1 MSQFPKI
8 APLAPEQL
16 QSKCDPAR
24 IEALLAKST
33 EKTTKGPVGQKRAF
47 EALEFGLNI
56 KAKGYN
62 IFVAGSPGSGKT
74 STTLRQIKKRARRD
88 PAPKDLCYLFNFDD
102 HYRPLAAQLAQGM
115 GTILEKRLQQRVSA
129 LARSI
134 YQVLNEDLF
143 VKRTSSL
150 STQLQQKKSE
160 LFDAISSIAEK
171 YELRMELEDEQFLV
185 VPLRDGE
192 PIESDVF
199 DNLSMEEQ
207 EDIQQRVSSFQD
219 EAAPVMA
226 EQQIHEQRLEET
238 LSTME
243 RDAIHNLVDN
253 AIDALIKEF
262 EDEDPALMTYFLGM
276 QDYIMENYKELLQ
289 LGAEEEEEL
298 DAASLEPPPLPLQ
311 YQVNT
316 LVSHKGKGAPVV
328 VEKEP
333 TIPHLFGYIEYQESP
348 MGLATDHTLLRG
360 GALHRANGGY
370 LVLQANDLLRSPEV
384 WSTFKRTLRH
394 REVRIQDPH
403 ADPDKPRLYGA
414 IRPLGLKLNLK
425 VILIGSSESYYQLMS
440 QDEDFDRIF
449 KVKAEFENWIPRSED
464 RELEYCL
471 FLQRISEE
479 EKLLAPDPSAM
490 ARMIEQSSRDIE
502 SKHRLA
508 TSVSSSLDLM
518 CEADYWA
525 RKAKHETIRAEDIE
539 QALSARDER
548 HKTVERNIVEL
559 IKRDEILI
567 DSEGFHV
574 GQVNAL
580 LVYISHDF
588 SFGLPNKITARTYV
602 GEEGV
607 INIDREARLSGAIH
621 DKGSMILIGL
631 LGSLWGQ
638 QHPLHFNASITF
650 EQLYGEVE
658 GDSASCAEFY
668 ALLSSLAQQPLNQ
681 GIAVTGSIN
690 QLGLIQPIGEVNA
703 KIEGMFKICQQ
714 RGLTGN
720 QGVIIPV
727 QNVDHLMLKSEVI
740 EAVKEGKFHIWPIR
754 HIEEGVEILM
764 NIPAGEQQEDGSW
777 PQDTLYGKVQQRLTE
792 LYNRNKAKRLI

>member
-1 MSQFPKI
+1 MPQSDKVT
-8 APLAPEQL
+8 ALTPEQL
-16 QSKCDPAR
+16 LKKCDPAH
-24 IEALLAKST
+24 IQNLLNNEMEQSAQ
-33 EKTTKGPVGQKRAF
+33 GPVGQKRAF

-56 KAKGYN
+56 RAKGYN

-74 STTLRQIKKRARRD
+74 STTLRLIKKRARQD
-88 PAPKDLCYLFNFDD
+88 SSPKDLCYLFNFDD
-102 HYRPLAAQLAQGM
+102 HYRPLAAQLPQGM
-115 GTILEKRLQQRVSA
+115 GTLLNKRLQQRISG

-143 VKRTSSL
+143 VKRTSTL

-160 LFDAISSIAEK
+160 LFDSISAVAEK
-171 YELRMELEDEQFLV
+171 YDLRMELEDEQFLV
-185 VPLRDGE
+185 VPLRNGE

-207 EDIQQRVSSFQD
+207 EDISQRVTAFQD
-219 EAAPVMA
+219 EAAPVIA

-238 LSTME
+238 LASME
-243 RDAIHNLVDN
+243 RDAIHHLVDTS
-253 AIDALIKEF
+253 IDTLIKEF

-289 LGAEEEEEL
+289 LGAEEEEEV
-298 DAASLEPPPLPLQ
+298 DTSSADEPPPLPLQ

-316 LVSHKGKGAPVV
+316 LVSHKVKGAPVV

-333 TIPHLFGYIEYQESP
+333 TMPHLFGYIEYQESS
-348 MGLATDHTLLRG
+348 MGLATDHTLLRA

-370 LVLQANDLLRSPEV
+370 LILQANDLLRSPEV
-384 WSTFKRTLRH
+384 WSTFKRALRH

-414 IRPLGLKLNLK
+414 IRPLGLKLDLK

-449 KVKAEFENWIPRSED
+449 KVKAEYENWIPRTED
-464 RELEYCL
+464 QELEYCK
-471 FLQRISEE
+471 FLQRLCEE
-479 EKLLAPDPSAM
+479 EGLLEADPSAM
-490 ARMIEQSSRDIE
+490 ARMIEHSSREIE
-502 SKHRLA
+502 SQHRLA
-508 TSVSSSLDLM
+508 TSVSASLDLM

-525 RKAKHETIRAEDIE
+525 RQAKHETILAEDIE
-539 QALSARDER
+539 SALNARDER

-567 DSEGFHV
+567 DTDGHHV

-602 GEEGV
+602 GDEGV

-668 ALLSSLAQQPLNQ
+668 ALLSSLANQPLNQ

-727 QNVDHLMLKSEVI
+727 QNVDHLMLKEEVV
-740 EAVKEGKFHIWPIR
+740 EAVRDGKFHIWPIR

-764 NIPAGEQQEDGSW
+764 DIPAGEKQEDGTW
-777 PQDTLYGKVQQRLTE
+777 PEETLYGKVQRRLTE
-792 LYNRNKAKRLI
+792 LYNRNKSKNS